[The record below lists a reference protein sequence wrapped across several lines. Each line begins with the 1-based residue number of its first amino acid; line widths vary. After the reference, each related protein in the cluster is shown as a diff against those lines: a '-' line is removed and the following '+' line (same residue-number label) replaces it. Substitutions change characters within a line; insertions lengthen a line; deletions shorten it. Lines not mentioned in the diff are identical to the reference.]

1 MLKRHINV
9 CTGGDLCSPFF
20 SKFSETPCMK
30 VGFDVRIS
38 PWEIT
43 FSFVFQDFTSTC
55 GEQPFRACSHAP
67 GTAHCLRATH

>member
-1 MLKRHINV
+1 MFPI
-9 CTGGDLCSPFF
+9 F
-20 SKFSETPCMK
+20 SNFSEKPCMK

-55 GEQPFRACSHAP
+55 GEQPFRVC
-67 GTAHCLRATH
+67 